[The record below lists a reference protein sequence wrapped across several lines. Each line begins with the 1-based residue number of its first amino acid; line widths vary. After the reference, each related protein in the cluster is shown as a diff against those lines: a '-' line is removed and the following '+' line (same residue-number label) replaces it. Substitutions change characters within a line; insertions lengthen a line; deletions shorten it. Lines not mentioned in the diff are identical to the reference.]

1 MKKFT
6 RNTIGA
12 LNFFKRTANPS
23 EPATRL
29 DPEEGSLDAFYQR
42 MFDRDI
48 YLHVSEVSVAM
59 IGVCLTGV
67 SILNVDQDLNSVDSY
82 VDDLLAI
89 DSFVFLSAY
98 LLAYWVVRVMTK
110 SNRNM
115 HKVGSL
121 ANIIFLTG
129 MVVMA
134 IVCICIVLQGD
145 YSLDRSLSAL
155 TDKNEG

>member
-12 LNFFKRTANPS
+12 LNFFKKTATPS
-23 EPATRL
+23 APLTRPE
-29 DPEEGSLDAFYQR
+29 PEEGGIDAFYQR

-67 SILNVDQDLNSVDSY
+67 SILNVDQDLNSFDTY

-89 DSFVFLSAY
+89 DSLVFLSAY

-110 SNRNM
+110 SNRTM
-115 HKVGSL
+115 HKVGKL
-121 ANIIFLTG
+121 ANVIFLSG
-129 MVVMA
+129 MVIMA
-134 IVCICIVLQGD
+134 IVCICIAIQSD
-145 YSLDRSLSAL
+145 YAPHLSSS
-155 TDKNEG
+155 D

>member
-12 LNFFKRTANPS
+12 LNFFKRTANHS
-23 EPATRL
+23 EPLTRPE
-29 DPEEGSLDAFYQR
+29 PEEGSIDAFYQR

-67 SILNVDQDLNSVDSY
+67 SILNVDQDLNSADTY

-110 SNRNM
+110 SNRSM

-121 ANIIFLTG
+121 ANIIFLAG
-129 MVVMA
+129 MIIMA

-145 YSLDRSLSAL
+145 YSLDRSPS
-155 TDKNEG
+155 N